1 MLHVRRKLNNG
12 TSKTPKKYT
21 SPNHPWKADRID
33 EETEIVKEYG
43 FKNKKQIWKMES
55 ILRNYRVQAR
65 EIVGL
70 RGERKDQALNT
81 LITKLVKLGL
91 VEKGA
96 TADNVLNLQ
105 LRDLL
110 ERRLQTVVYKM
121 GLSNSV
127 NQSRQFILHKKV
139 TVNGTALTSPSYLV
153 REGDKIAFKE
163 GFSPV
168 LVEVVEKAPKT
179 EEKVEVKL
187 QEVKE

>member
-1 MLHVRRKLNNG
+1 MGLARHQR
-12 TSKTPKKYT
+12 KKYT

-96 TADNVLNLQ
+96 TGDNVLNLQ

-110 ERRLQTVVYKM
+110 ERRM
-121 GLSNSV
+121 
-127 NQSRQFILHKKV
+127 
-139 TVNGTALTSPSYLV
+139 
-153 REGDKIAFKE
+153 
-163 GFSPV
+163 
-168 LVEVVEKAPKT
+168 
-179 EEKVEVKL
+179 
-187 QEVKE
+187 

>member
-1 MLHVRRKLNNG
+1 MGLARHQR
-12 TSKTPKKYT
+12 KKYT
-21 SPNHPWKADRID
+21 SPNHPWQADRID
-33 EETEIVKEYG
+33 EEKEIVKEYG
-43 FKNKKQIWKMES
+43 FTNKKQIWKMES
-55 ILRNYRVQAR
+55 VLRNYRAQAR
-65 EIVGL
+65 DIVGL
-70 RGERKDQALNT
+70 RGERKDIALKI
-81 LITKLVKLGL
+81 LIEKLIKLGL
-91 VEKGA
+91 VEKDA

-110 ERRLQTVVYKM
+110 ERRLQTIVYKM

-127 NQSRQFILHKKV
+127 NQSRQFILHRKV
-139 TVNGTALTSPSYLV
+139 TVNGKVVTSPSYLAKV
-153 REGDKIAFKE
+153 GDKIAFKE

>member
-1 MLHVRRKLNNG
+1 MGLARHQR
-12 TSKTPKKYT
+12 KKYT
-21 SPNHPWKADRID
+21 SPNHPWQADRIA
-33 EETEIVKEYG
+33 EEKSIIKEYG
-43 FKNKKQIWKMES
+43 FTNKKQIWKMQS
-55 ILRNYRVQAR
+55 VLRNYRAQAR

-70 RGERKDQALNT
+70 RGERKDIALKT
-81 LITKLVKLGL
+81 LIEKLIKLGL
-91 VEKGA
+91 VDKDA

-127 NQSRQFILHKKV
+127 NQSRQFILHRKV
-139 TVNGTALTSPSYLV
+139 TVNGRVVTSPAYLV
-153 REGDKIAFKE
+153 NVGDRVAFKE

-168 LVEVVEKAPKT
+168 LVAVVEKEAKT

-187 QEVKE
+187 QEVKTE

>member
-1 MLHVRRKLNNG
+1 MGLARHQR
-12 TSKTPKKYT
+12 KKYT
-21 SPNHPWKADRID
+21 SPNNPWKADRID
-33 EETEIVKEYG
+33 EEIEIVKEYG
-43 FKNKKQIWKMES
+43 FTNKKQIWKMES

-105 LRDLL
+105 LRDLI

-153 REGDKIAFKE
+153 RVGDKIAFKE
-163 GFSPV
+163 GFSPA

-187 QEVKE
+187 QEVKTE

>member
-1 MLHVRRKLNNG
+1 
-12 TSKTPKKYT
+12 
-21 SPNHPWKADRID
+21 
-33 EETEIVKEYG
+33 
-43 FKNKKQIWKMES
+43 
-55 ILRNYRVQAR
+55 
-65 EIVGL
+65 
-70 RGERKDQALNT
+70 
-81 LITKLVKLGL
+81 
-91 VEKGA
+91 
-96 TADNVLNLQ
+96 
-105 LRDLL
+105 
-110 ERRLQTVVYKM
+110 M

>member
-1 MLHVRRKLNNG
+1 
-12 TSKTPKKYT
+12 
-21 SPNHPWKADRID
+21 
-33 EETEIVKEYG
+33 
-43 FKNKKQIWKMES
+43 
-55 ILRNYRVQAR
+55 
-65 EIVGL
+65 
-70 RGERKDQALNT
+70 
-81 LITKLVKLGL
+81 
-91 VEKGA
+91 
-96 TADNVLNLQ
+96 VLNLQ

>member
-1 MLHVRRKLNNG
+1 MGLARHQR
-12 TSKTPKKYT
+12 KKYT
-21 SPNHPWKADRID
+21 SPNHPWQADRIA
-33 EETEIVKEYG
+33 EEKDIIKEYG
-43 FKNKKQIWKMES
+43 FTNKKQIWKMQS
-55 ILRNYRVQAR
+55 VLRNYRAQAR

-70 RGERKDQALNT
+70 RGDRKDLALKT
-81 LITKLVKLGL
+81 LIIKLIKLGL
-91 VEKGA
+91 VEKDA

-139 TVNGTALTSPSYLV
+139 TVNGNVITSPSYLV
-153 REGDKIAFKE
+153 NVGDKITFKE

-179 EEKVEVKL
+179 EEQAEVKL